1 FFLFFFFFSS
11 RRRHTRWPRDWSS
24 DVCSSDLSF
33 RFVDRPATMITPL
46 RLDRNQTRLGN
57 FSFQG
62 IARLKRGATIDQ
74 ATADAVRLIPTAMH
88 KYPVPLGA
96 SLKLFESA
104 RLTPIVKPLRDA
116 VIGDVGT
123 VLWVLMGTVGL
134 VLLIACANVA
144 NLLLVRADGRQQEL
158 AIRAALGAGRG
169 RLALEMLAESV
180 TLGALGGAVGLA
192 LAY

>member
-1 FFLFFFFFSS
+1 MIG
-11 RRRHTRWPRDWSS
+11 RRIVLDGRARDIIGVMP
-24 DVCSSDLSF
+24 DSF

-158 AIRAALGAGRG
+158 AIRVAVASDESPPDLIAAADH
-169 RLALEMLAESV
+169 V
-180 TLGALGGAVGLA
+180 VGSPQELIDLLKSLVDVA
-192 LAY
+192 RP